1 MASKATSLF
10 SISLLILLSLLSYSA
25 FSDSHDNKHSPFEF
39 LNHLQGCHKGEKV
52 KGVHELKKYL
62 EKFGYLN
69 YKTSANQTHLDD
81 DDFDEILESALKTYQ
96 LNYHLNV
103 TGVLDTK
110 TVSKMSMSR
119 CAMADIVNG
128 TTRMLSGKKAVDHH
142 GSTHFHKVSHF
153 SFFEGNPKW
162 PSTKYHLTYAF
173 LPGIRVDAVK
183 PVRRAFA
190 TWAANTHFTFSWT
203 RNISKADITISFES
217 GDHGDGYPF
226 DGPGGTLAHA
236 YAPTDGRFHYD
247 AEETWSVGAT
257 PGAYD
262 LETLALHEIGH
273 LLGLHHSS
281 VEDVV
286 MAPTF
291 SPGQAKVLH
300 GDDIQGIKPLYNV

>member
-1 MASKATSLF
+1 MASKAISLF
-10 SISLLILLSLLSYSA
+10 SISFLTLLSLLSHSA
-25 FSDSHDNKHSPFEF
+25 FADSHDNKHSPFEF

-52 KGVHELKKYL
+52 KGVSRSIWKSL
-62 EKFGYLN
+62 
-69 YKTSANQTHLDD
+69 
-81 DDFDEILESALKTYQ
+81 

-110 TVSKMSMSR
+110 TVSKMSISG

-128 TTRMLSGKKAVDHH
+128 TTRMLSGKKTVDHY
-142 GSTHFHKVSHF
+142 GSTHFHTVSHF

-173 LPGIRVDAVK
+173 LPGIRVDVVK

-236 YAPTDGRFHYD
+236 YAPTDGGFHYD
-247 AEETWSVGAT
+247 PEETWSVGAT

-281 VEDVV
+281 VEDAI

-300 GDDIQGIKPLYNV
+300 GDDIY